1 MSTETVFQLHWAAS
15 WWFYWCLDPNLS
27 TSGSSIRVVTGQL
40 HAPFTTSSQV
50 LPTVLLLVGLLFCSF
65 CSKTTKR
72 TTTTHPEV
80 VTRSLS
86 YHESIRRSPGTS
98 GSLYGAAPS
107 AKRNTDVKRKAK
119 PGVVR
124 HVCFATATKSCR
136 PYRYIITLWS
146 LEVWSHSLIQQWTI
160 IILMLLQAIIS
171 PKITNSW
178 RKSTKNLETHQRP
191 SPLSLIT
198 HLGRSILRLQTTIKA
213 TENKNIP
220 TSSFCLGFSC

>member
-1 MSTETVFQLHWAAS
+1 MSTETVLQLHWAAS
-15 WWFYWCLDPNLS
+15 WWFYWCLIL
-27 TSGSSIRVVTGQL
+27 IWARVAHRFVWWLVKL

-65 CSKTTKR
+65 WSKTTKR
-72 TTTTHPEV
+72 TTVTHPEV

-160 IILMLLQAIIS
+160 IILMVLQAIIS

-178 RKSTKNLETHQRP
+178 RKSTKNLETH
-191 SPLSLIT
+191 
-198 HLGRSILRLQTTIKA
+198 
-213 TENKNIP
+213 
-220 TSSFCLGFSC
+220 